1 MSVAF
6 LFSPLAKKIK
16 KLFQMVQ
23 KVSRLTFRIQPSR
36 AKEVRQLSV
45 NERRMQILEVLCERK
60 FETIDNLMFEFSA
73 SRATIKRDIQE
84 LILSYPVYTVQGH
97 GGGVRIDDGYRLG
110 MKYFSEKQTA
120 LLEKLTEG
128 LTGEEL
134 ETMKGILQTFS
145 EPKRG
150 RS

>member
-1 MSVAF
+1 
-6 LFSPLAKKIK
+6 
-16 KLFQMVQ
+16 MVQ

-36 AKEVRQLSV
+36 AREVRQLSA

-110 MKYFSEKQTA
+110 MKYFSEKQ
-120 LLEKLTEG
+120 
-128 LTGEEL
+128 
-134 ETMKGILQTFS
+134 
-145 EPKRG
+145 P
-150 RS
+150 

>member
-1 MSVAF
+1 
-6 LFSPLAKKIK
+6 
-16 KLFQMVQ
+16 MVQ

-36 AKEVRQLSV
+36 AREVRQLSA

-84 LILSYPVYTVQGH
+84 LILSYPVYTIQGH

-110 MKYFSEKQTA
+110 MKYLSEKQSN
-120 LLEKLTEG
+120 LLEKLAVG
-128 LTGEEL
+128 LTGEDL
-134 ETMKGILQTFS
+134 ATMQSILKKFK

-150 RS
+150 NK

>member
-1 MSVAF
+1 MSAN
-6 LFSPLAKKIK
+6 K
-16 KLFQMVQ
+16 
-23 KVSRLTFRIQPSR
+23 
-36 AKEVRQLSV
+36 
-45 NERRMQILEVLCERK
+45 RRMQILEVLCERK

-110 MKYFSEKQTA
+110 MKYLSEKQSN
-120 LLEKLTEG
+120 LLEKLAVG

-134 ETMKGILQTFS
+134 ETMKGILKKFK

-150 RS
+150 NK

>member
-6 LFSPLAKKIK
+6 LFPPLAKKFK

-23 KVSRLTFRIQPSR
+23 KVSHLTFRIQPSR
-36 AKEVRQLSV
+36 AREVRQLSA

-134 ETMKGILQTFS
+134 ETMKGILKKFK

-150 RS
+150 NK

>member
-1 MSVAF
+1 
-6 LFSPLAKKIK
+6 
-16 KLFQMVQ
+16 MVQ

-36 AKEVRQLSV
+36 AREVRQLGA

-84 LILSYPVYTVQGH
+84 LILSYPVYTVQGN
-97 GGGVRIDDGYRLG
+97 GGGIYITDGYHLG

-134 ETMKGILQTFS
+134 ETMKGILKTFK

-150 RS
+150 NK

>member
-1 MSVAF
+1 MSA
-6 LFSPLAKKIK
+6 
-16 KLFQMVQ
+16 
-23 KVSRLTFRIQPSR
+23 
-36 AKEVRQLSV
+36 

-84 LILSYPVYTVQGH
+84 LILSYPVYTVQGN
-97 GGGVRIDDGYRLG
+97 GGGIYITDGYHLG

-134 ETMKGILQTFS
+134 ETMKGILQTFN

>member
-1 MSVAF
+1 
-6 LFSPLAKKIK
+6 
-16 KLFQMVQ
+16 MVQ
-23 KVSRLTFRIQPSR
+23 KVSHLTFRIQPSR
-36 AKEVRQLSV
+36 AREVRQLSA

-84 LILSYPVYTVQGH
+84 LILSYPVYTVQGN
-97 GGGVRIDDGYRLG
+97 GGGIYITDGYHLG

-134 ETMKGILQTFS
+134 ETMKCILQTYR

>member
-1 MSVAF
+1 MSA
-6 LFSPLAKKIK
+6 
-16 KLFQMVQ
+16 
-23 KVSRLTFRIQPSR
+23 
-36 AKEVRQLSV
+36 

-84 LILSYPVYTVQGH
+84 LILSYPVYTVQGN
-97 GGGVRIDDGYRLG
+97 GGGIYITDGYHLG

-134 ETMKGILQTFS
+134 ETMKCILQTYR

>member
-1 MSVAF
+1 
-6 LFSPLAKKIK
+6 
-16 KLFQMVQ
+16 MVQ
-23 KVSRLTFRIQPSR
+23 KVSHLTFRIQPSR
-36 AKEVRQLSV
+36 AREVRQLSA

-84 LILSYPVYTVQGH
+84 LILSYPVYTVQGN
-97 GGGVRIDDGYRLG
+97 GGGIYITDGYHLG

-120 LLEKLTEG
+120 LLEKLAVG

-134 ETMKGILQTFS
+134 ETMKGILKKFK

-150 RS
+150 NK

>member
-1 MSVAF
+1 
-6 LFSPLAKKIK
+6 
-16 KLFQMVQ
+16 MVQ
-23 KVSRLTFRIQPSR
+23 KVSHLTFRIQPSR
-36 AKEVRQLSV
+36 AREVRQLSA

-97 GGGVRIDDGYRLG
+97 GGGVYIADGYRLG
-110 MKYFSEKQTA
+110 KKYFSQKQSEF
-120 LLEKLTEG
+120 LERIAEG
-128 LTGEEL
+128 LTGEDL
-134 ETMKGILQTFS
+134 EMMKGILKTFK

-150 RS
+150 NK

>member
-6 LFSPLAKKIK
+6 LFFPLAKKIK

-36 AKEVRQLSV
+36 AKEVRQMSA

-97 GGGVRIDDGYRLG
+97 GGGVRIYDGYRLG
-110 MKYFSEKQTA
+110 MKYLSEKQSN
-120 LLEKLTEG
+120 LLEKLAVG
-128 LTGEEL
+128 LTGEDL
-134 ETMKGILQTFS
+134 ATMQSILKKVK

-150 RS
+150 NK